1 MTRHIGGS
9 IDVKAVKEAMGAI
22 CKTCNLPQKD
32 HFRGANGVRFVGCE
46 GARVAKMLQDAAER
60 AGRDPI
66 IP

>member
-46 GARVAKMLQDAAER
+46 GARVAKMLQAA
-60 AGRDPI
+60 ADGSKGTQ
-66 IP
+66 